1 MWKAELSDSS
11 RWTSGGISSSCG
23 QQNVKSSGFIVITYH
38 ARDITL
44 LISAVFKHR
53 RSSGAQTL
61 SIFLGGRF
69 WTKADEFYWTHSQG
83 AAQKFLPFSR
93 NIQSLSPSFTS
104 TDRPTDRTPPTPPL
118 WPLRWRKIKIQTEP
132 AKHSLHLPNA
142 RHCETKRIMHSL
154 NEMIELWLFYS
165 FCCWDFSWLNHMQAN
180 SDVSLLHNTF
190 INSVILVKKMRKK
203 KIMKVDCN
211 TIKKPFRFVT
221 VIIYLL
227 PIFKPC

>member
-1 MWKAELSDSS
+1 MK
-11 RWTSGGISSSCG
+11 GGAFRFIPLDVLWGARISSSCG

-61 SIFLGGRF
+61 LIFLGGRF

-104 TDRPTDRTPPTPPL
+104 SHAHPPPP
-118 WPLRWRKIKIQTEP
+118 WPHRWRKIKLQIKP
-132 AKHSLHLPNA
+132 AKQFAPARCFTLWSQENDVQTLHGRNVT
-142 RHCETKRIMHSL
+142 EFDSFSKR
-154 NEMIELWLFYS
+154 
-165 FCCWDFSWLNHMQAN
+165 NHLQAN
-180 SDVSLLHNTF
+180 TVVRW
-190 INSVILVKKMRKK
+190 SVA
-203 KIMKVDCN
+203 
-211 TIKKPFRFVT
+211 TS
-221 VIIYLL
+221 
-227 PIFKPC
+227 